1 MGSFAAED
9 IHIPSVYV
17 NRIVKGGSY
26 EKRIEVKTK
35 STEFTCILYIQMDN
49 SLNSIQMLPFPLI
62 NYRVSPCFQKRTV
75 KKSQQAQPKP
85 KKDSDVVRER
95 IIRRAALEFQDGMY
109 GILLKKKQ
117 APNQISIIPLPRITK
132 TGQDRQERCAL
143 SCSHFHMNNS
153 IWMR

>member
-17 NRIVKGGSY
+17 NRIVKGGGY
-26 EKRIEVKTK
+26 EKRIEVKMK
-35 STEFTCILYIQMDN
+35 STEFSCILYIQMDN
-49 SLNSIQMLPFPLI
+49 SLNSNQTLPFPLI

-75 KKSQQAQPKP
+75 KKSQQAQPKA

-109 GILLKKKQ
+109 GILFKKK
-117 APNQISIIPLPRITK
+117 NKHQIKSASPPLPPPDYQNRS
-132 TGQDRQERCAL
+132 RQTAEMCVVL
-143 SCSHFHMNNS
+143 FSFPHE
-153 IWMR
+153 

>member
-17 NRIVKGGSY
+17 NRIVEGGGY
-26 EKRIEVKTK
+26 EKRIEVKMK
-35 STEFTCILYIQMDN
+35 STEFSCILYIQMDN
-49 SLNSIQMLPFPLI
+49 SLNSIQTLPFPLI

-75 KKSQQAQPKP
+75 KKSQQAQPKA

-109 GILLKKKQ
+109 GILFKKK
-117 APNQISIIPLPRITK
+117 NKHQIKSASPTLPPPDYQN
-132 TGQDRQERCAL
+132 GSRQTAEMCVVL
-143 SCSHFHMNNS
+143 FSFPHE
-153 IWMR
+153 

>member
-1 MGSFAAED
+1 MGTFAAED

-26 EKRIEVKTK
+26 EKRIEVKNEISRVQLHSVLTDM
-35 STEFTCILYIQMDN
+35 MDN
-49 SLNSIQMLPFPLI
+49 SLNSIQTLPFPLM
-62 NYRVSPCFQKRTV
+62 NSRVSPCFQKRTV

-109 GILLKKKQ
+109 GILFKEKTSTKSNRHHPPPPDIPKQ
-117 APNQISIIPLPRITK
+117 AKTDRRDVHCLVLIST
-132 TGQDRQERCAL
+132 
-143 SCSHFHMNNS
+143 
-153 IWMR
+153 

>member
-35 STEFTCILYIQMDN
+35 STEFNCILYIQMDN
-49 SLNSIQMLPFPLI
+49 SRNSIQTLPFPLI

-109 GILLKKKQ
+109 GILLKEKTSTKSNQHHPPSPGLPKQ
-117 APNQISIIPLPRITK
+117 VKTDRRDVHCLVLIST
-132 TGQDRQERCAL
+132 
-143 SCSHFHMNNS
+143 
-153 IWMR
+153 